1 MSMHSFCPI
10 LHYADIGAGKARIT
24 LPTAFDRESDAV
36 VSTAGDVFVEVSL
49 VDKNGS
55 AAGQIT
61 FLLNLKSIAPI
72 PYVNATVKRGTPN
85 SIDAVAKFKVG
96 EVVEGQFKGGVDWY
110 GAVVKAVNII
120 DHAVTYHLVY
130 DDGDEEYEME
140 GSKIRPFVPI
150 PAKSPA
156 ESPAKSSSE
165 EPQSVVLTPPS
176 VLLYS
181 IGDPVEALF
190 DRGDEWYLGN
200 VKAINA
206 KGNFDLLYEDGDIED
221 DVSVG
226 RMRVPVPPDVIT
238 VPTADNIIFSGD
250 IPAVTESSP
259 KNDTPVCA
267 CGREIPF
274 GYCEECN
281 ALLEATAAKAES
293 DRLSAEAKAAQ
304 EAATTANRSKAASRR
319 SSLKSSEDAFLDN
332 YLDELSDDEGGL
344 NAGPAVYGN
353 LASSKGSIVL
363 KSASSDVNGGVGEY
377 KINADDVP
385 KSRSEKKAEEG
396 DYNED
401 FES

>member
-1 MSMHSFCPI
+1 MSMHLFFPI
-10 LHYADIGAGKARIT
+10 LHYADIGAGKARIA
-24 LPTAFDRESDAV
+24 LPTVFDRESDAAV
-36 VSTAGDVFVEVSL
+36 NTAGDISVEVSL

-55 AAGQIT
+55 ATGQIT
-61 FLLNLKSIAPI
+61 FLLNLKSIPTI
-72 PYVNATVKRGTPN
+72 PYINATIKREAPN
-85 SIDAVAKFKVG
+85 RIDEVAKFKVG

-120 DHAVTYHLVY
+120 DHAVSYHLVY

-140 GSKIRPFVPI
+140 GSKMRPFVPI

-156 ESPAKSSSE
+156 KSPSK
-165 EPQSVVLTPPS
+165 EPQSVVFTPPP

-181 IGDPVEALF
+181 VGDPVEALF

-238 VPTADNIIFSGD
+238 APTADNIIFSGD
-250 IPAVTESSP
+250 LPAVTESSP

-281 ALLEATAAKAES
+281 ALLEATAAKAEL
-293 DRLSAEAKAAQ
+293 DRLNAEAKAAQ

-344 NAGPAVYGN
+344 NAGPAIYGN
-353 LASSKGSIVL
+353 LASSKGSAVL
-363 KSASSDVNGGVGEY
+363 KSTSSDVNGGVGEY

-385 KSRSEKKAEEG
+385 KSKSEKNAEEG